1 LLRPRRFVVASVR
14 EFFVRLSARR
24 REQLQNDKNVAHFLS
39 KQHHETHKGH
49 KMTTMSDAA
58 AVQDVT
64 VAQRGLSMDE
74 VYRRIM
80 MG

>member
-1 LLRPRRFVVASVR
+1 MASIR

-39 KQHHETHKGH
+39 KQQHETTKG
-49 KMTTMSDAA
+49 TTSDVAA
-58 AVQDVT
+58 AQDVA
-64 VAQRGLSMDE
+64 VISHGLSMDE

-80 MG
+80 A